1 MTNPATNAA
10 AAEARTGAQI
20 LCEALIREG
29 VEIMF
34 GIPGGAIMPFYHAMW
49 EYRDRLRHVLCRHEQ
64 GAGHAAE
71 GYARAS
77 GRVGV
82 CVATSGPGATNLV
95 TPIADAWMDST
106 PLVAITGQV
115 SSALLG
121 TDAFQ
126 ETDITGIT
134 IPITKHGYLVTDA
147 RDIPR
152 VVREAFHLASTGR
165 PGPVLIDVTKD
176 AQQARVV
183 PNWDVE
189 LDLPGYQRVGEPMP
203 HAVHAAATLLAGAV
217 KPLILAGNGVIQS
230 GASRELLVFAET
242 TQVPVITTL
251 HGKGAF
257 PEDHHLGLGMPGMHG
272 WVHVNRAIQEC
283 DLLIN
288 VGGRFDDRVTGK
300 ASTFAPKAR
309 IVHVDIDPSEIGK
322 LVRADV
328 GIVGDAR
335 QVLRELIHLVSAD
348 ATLLRDAG
356 RDDGRL
362 RTRAA
367 WLAEIRHMQAEHQP
381 RQSYAKRPH
390 TATLMPHDVY
400 AALDASLRE
409 RTRVRGARVVTDV
422 GQHQMWAAQLIEWRE
437 PRTHITSG
445 GAGTMGFAVPAA
457 LGAALACPD
466 ETVWVIVGDG
476 GFQMTNQELATIR
489 QERVRNVKVAIVNN
503 GYLGMV
509 RQWQELFEGRRYSGT
524 PLSGPCFARLAEAYG
539 LLGLTVER
547 TADVSDAIA
556 LAWEHDDSVVIDFR
570 VEREANVFP
579 IVPAGKSIGDMITAR
594 TEPNAH
600 GNAHTESLH
609 S

>member
-1 MTNPATNAA
+1 
-10 AAEARTGAQI
+10 
-20 LCEALIREG
+20 
-29 VEIMF
+29 MF

-71 GYARAS
+71 GYARVS

-115 SSALLG
+115 ASALLG

-183 PNWDVE
+183 PEWDVE
-189 LDLPGYQRVGEPMP
+189 LDLPGYQLFAQPTP
-203 HAVHAAATLLAGAV
+203 HAVHAAATLLAGAL

-230 GASRELLVFAET
+230 GASHELLAFAELT
-242 TQVPVITTL
+242 KVPVITTL

-257 PEDHHLGLGMPGMHG
+257 PEDHHLALGMPGMHG

-288 VGGRFDDRVTGK
+288 IGGRFDDRVTGK

-309 IVHVDIDPSEIGK
+309 IIHVDIDRSEIGK

-328 GIVGDAR
+328 GIVGDSKE
-335 QVLRELIHLVSAD
+335 VLRELLHLVVAD
-348 ATLLRDAG
+348 TTLLRAVG
-356 RDDGRL
+356 RDDGRS

-367 WLAEIRHMQAEHQP
+367 WLAEIRQMQAEHQP
-381 RQSYAKRPH
+381 RQAYAQRPP
-390 TATLMPHDVY
+390 TAALMPHDVY
-400 AALDASLRE
+400 AALDSSLRE
-409 RTRVRGARVVTDV
+409 RTRVGARVITDV

-457 LGAALACPD
+457 LGAALACPH
-466 ETVWVIVGDG
+466 ETIWVVVGDG

-489 QERVRNVKVAIVNN
+489 QEHIRNVKVAIINN

-547 TADVSDAIA
+547 TEDVRDAIA
-556 LAWEHDDSVVIDFR
+556 LARDHDDSVVIDFR

-579 IVPAGKSIGDMITAR
+579 IVPAGKSIGEMITAR
-594 TEPNAH
+594 HEPNDH
-600 GNAHTESLH
+600 SPSTESFRP
-609 S
+609 

>member
-1 MTNPATNAA
+1 
-10 AAEARTGAQI
+10 
-20 LCEALIREG
+20 
-29 VEIMF
+29 VMF

-71 GYARAS
+71 GYARVS

-115 SSALLG
+115 ASALLG

-183 PNWDVE
+183 PEWDVE
-189 LDLPGYQRVGEPMP
+189 LDLPGYQLFAQPTP
-203 HAVHAAATLLAGAV
+203 HAVHAAATLLAGAL

-230 GASRELLVFAET
+230 GASHELLAFAEL

-257 PEDHHLGLGMPGMHG
+257 PEDHHLALGMPGMHG
-272 WVHVNRAIQEC
+272 WVHVNRAIQDC

-288 VGGRFDDRVTGK
+288 IGGRFDDRVTGK

-309 IVHVDIDPSEIGK
+309 IIHVDIDRSEIGK

-328 GIVGDAR
+328 GIVGDSKE
-335 QVLRELIHLVSAD
+335 VLRELLHLVVAD
-348 ATLLRDAG
+348 TTLLRAVG
-356 RDDGRL
+356 RDDGRC

-367 WLAEIRHMQAEHQP
+367 WLAEIRQMQAEHQP
-381 RQSYAKRPH
+381 RQAYAQRPP
-390 TATLMPHDVY
+390 TAALMPHDVY
-400 AALDASLRE
+400 AALDSSLRE
-409 RTRVRGARVVTDV
+409 RTRVGARVITDV

-457 LGAALACPD
+457 LGAALACPH
-466 ETVWVIVGDG
+466 ETIWVVVGDG

-489 QERVRNVKVAIVNN
+489 QEHIRNVKVAIINN

-547 TADVSDAIA
+547 TEDVRDAIA
-556 LAWEHDDSVVIDFR
+556 LARDHDDSVVIDFR

-579 IVPAGKSIGDMITAR
+579 IVPAGKSIGEMITAR
-594 TEPNAH
+594 HEPNDH
-600 GNAHTESLH
+600 SPSTESFRT
-609 S
+609 